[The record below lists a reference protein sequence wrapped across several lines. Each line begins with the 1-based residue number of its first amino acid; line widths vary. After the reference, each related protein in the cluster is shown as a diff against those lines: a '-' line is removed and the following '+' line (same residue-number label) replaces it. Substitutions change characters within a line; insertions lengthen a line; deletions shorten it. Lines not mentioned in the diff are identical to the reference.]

1 MKCLFIPFYSVF
13 LLERGGR
20 GLYLLCMKK
29 LLLFPLILAIALST
43 SINAFA
49 AKKTARKVAVQTYT
63 FSQLPLDEL
72 IPVLKEVG
80 ADCIGASGGLKLS
93 KKYPDVR
100 FNPSMT
106 DEQKAYA
113 HKLLKDAKIKVVSYG
128 VVGSK
133 TREDVENLCKFAKEF
148 DCPVIITEDKPE
160 QFKFWDEIAPQY
172 GVKMAL
178 HNHAYNNYKS
188 NAYFYP
194 RLVEML
200 IRPYKNVYACADNGH
215 WIRSGL
221 DTIEG
226 HNILKGKLQAIHFK
240 DMNKAELNAHCVPF
254 GKGVANMKEVL
265 KNLDEQGYDGY
276 FVIEYE
282 GTRHPVKEVKQC
294 IEFLRNN

>member
-1 MKCLFIPFYSVF
+1 
-13 LLERGGR
+13 
-20 GLYLLCMKK
+20 MKK
-29 LLLFPLILAIALST
+29 ILILLFALTLVFSSSAT
-43 SINAFA
+43 FA
-49 AKKTARKVAVQTYT
+49 AKKSERKIAVQTYT
-63 FSQLPLDEL
+63 FSHLPLDEL
-72 IPVLKEVG
+72 IPVLKQVG
-80 ADCIGASGGLKLS
+80 ADCIGASGGLRLS

-113 HKLLKDAKIKVVSYG
+113 HKLLKDAKIKIVSYG

-133 TREDVENLCKFAKEF
+133 NRDDVENLCKFAQEF
-148 DCPVIITEDKPE
+148 GCPVIITEDKPE

-226 HNILKGKLQAIHFK
+226 HNILKGKLQAIHIK
-240 DMNKAELNAHCVPF
+240 DMNKAELASRCMPF
-254 GKGVANMKEVL
+254 GKGIANMKEVL
-265 KNLDEQGYDGY
+265 KNLDAQGYDGY

-282 GTRHPVKEVKQC
+282 GTRNPVKEVKQC